1 MIVEIG
7 HYALVLAFGLAL
19 VQGTLPLWGAARGA
33 AGLIGLARSAALG
46 QFMFVSLAFAALIH
60 AFATSDFSVVNVAS
74 NSHSSKPLIY
84 KIAAAWGNHEGSLV
98 LWVWILALY
107 GCAVALFGR
116 NLPPAFQARVLAVQG
131 LIGVGFLAF
140 MLFTSNPLLRLD
152 PPPLDGQG
160 FNPIL
165 QDPALAAHPPMLYA
179 GYVGLSLA
187 FAFAIAAL
195 IEGRVDATWARW
207 VRPWTLLA
215 WCCLSFGIAL
225 GSYWAYYELGWG
237 GWWFWDPVE
246 NASFMPWLAAT
257 ALLHSA
263 IVVEKRDALK
273 SWTVLLAILAFS
285 LSLLGTFLVRSGVL
299 TSVHAFAVDP
309 ARGVFVL
316 ALLGIA
322 VGGSLALYAWRAPQ
336 LQGGGVFA
344 PISREGGLL
353 LNNLLLATACATVLL
368 GTLYPLLLETVG
380 GDKISVGPPYFDAT
394 FAPLMVPLLIAVP
407 IGAMLAWKRGDLA
420 GVLGRLKAALAITA
434 AALVVQLVLMR
445 GKDVLA
451 ALAMTLAIWVI
462 AGSLVELASRLQLLR
477 VPLSR
482 SWQRAQGLPR
492 SAYAMTMAHVG
503 LGVLVAGV
511 TASSAWQSEAIL
523 VMKPGDRA
531 AVAGYEF
538 TLASIDESPGPNYV
552 AKRATFDVTRN
563 GAPVARVIPQKRF
576 YPVEQQATSEAGID
590 TGLWRDLYVVLGDPV
605 EGGEADAH
613 TVRIY
618 RNPLVMWIWG
628 GVIIMGLAGVLSLSD
643 RRHRVGA
650 PLPARARLAA
660 APAGA

>member
-1 MIVEIG
+1 
-7 HYALVLAFGLAL
+7 
-19 VQGTLPLWGAARGA
+19 
-33 AGLIGLARSAALG
+33 
-46 QFMFVSLAFAALIH
+46 
-60 AFATSDFSVVNVAS
+60 
-74 NSHSSKPLIY
+74 
-84 KIAAAWGNHEGSLV
+84 
-98 LWVWILALY
+98 
-107 GCAVALFGR
+107 
-116 NLPPAFQARVLAVQG
+116 
-131 LIGVGFLAF
+131 
-140 MLFTSNPLLRLD
+140 
-152 PPPLDGQG
+152 
-160 FNPIL
+160 
-165 QDPALAAHPPMLYA
+165 
-179 GYVGLSLA
+179 
-187 FAFAIAAL
+187 
-195 IEGRVDATWARW
+195 
-207 VRPWTLLA
+207 
-215 WCCLSFGIAL
+215 
-225 GSYWAYYELGWG
+225 
-237 GWWFWDPVE
+237 
-246 NASFMPWLAAT
+246 
-257 ALLHSA
+257 
-263 IVVEKRDALK
+263 
-273 SWTVLLAILAFS
+273 

-309 ARGVFVL
+309 ARGIFVL

-336 LQGGGVFA
+336 LQGRGVFA

-368 GTLYPLLLETVG
+368 GTLYPLLLEALG
-380 GDKISVGPPYFDAT
+380 GAKISVGPPYFDAT

-407 IGAMLAWKRGDLA
+407 IGATLAWKRGDLA

-434 AALVVQLVLMR
+434 AALLVQLVMTR

-451 ALAMTLAIWVI
+451 GLALALAVWVV

-477 VPLSR
+477 APLSR

-503 LGVLVAGV
+503 LGVLVAGI

-531 AVAGYEF
+531 EVAGYQF
-538 TLASIDESPGPNYV
+538 TLARIDESPGPNYV
-552 AKRATFDVTRN
+552 ARRATFDVTQD
-563 GAPVARVIPQKRF
+563 GAPVARIISQKRF

-605 EGGEADAH
+605 EGAVDDAY

-618 RNPLVMWIWG
+618 HNPLVMWIWG
-628 GVIIMGLAGVLSLSD
+628 GVMIMGLAGVLSLSD